1 MSNFL
6 KLVLSILIC
15 QLAGITGAL
24 FTAGSVTGWYATL
37 IKPSFNPPDS
47 VFAPVW
53 TVLYF
58 LMGISM
64 FLIWK
69 EGIRN
74 KEVRNT
80 FIIFIVQLVFNT
92 LWTIIFFGAR
102 SITGG
107 FVIIVILWI
116 LILIC
121 IFRFLRISK
130 TAGMLLIPYFL
141 WVTFAA
147 VLNCYIMILN

>member
-6 KLVLSILIC
+6 KLVFSILIC

-24 FTAGSVTGWYATL
+24 FTAGSVSGWYAAL

-53 TVLYF
+53 TVLYL

-69 EGIRN
+69 EGLKN

-80 FIIFIVQLVFNT
+80 FILFIIQLVFNA
-92 LWTIIFFGAR
+92 LWTVIFFGAQ
-102 SITGG
+102 SLTGG
-107 FVIIVILWI
+107 FIIILILWA

-130 TAGMLLIPYFL
+130 AAGLLLIPYIL

-147 VLNCYIMILN
+147 VLNYFLMILN

>member
-15 QLAGITGAL
+15 QIAGITGAL
-24 FTAGSVTGWYATL
+24 FTAGSVSGWYATL

-53 TVLYF
+53 TVLYL

-69 EGIRN
+69 EGLRN
-74 KEVRNT
+74 KEVRNA
-80 FIIFIVQLVFNT
+80 FILFIVQLVFNT
-92 LWTIIFFGAR
+92 LWTIIFFGAQ
-102 SITGG
+102 SVTGG
-107 FVIIVILWI
+107 FIVILILWI

-141 WVTFAA
+141 WVAFAA

>member
-24 FTAGSVTGWYATL
+24 FTAGSVSGWYATL

-53 TVLYF
+53 TVLYL

-69 EGIRN
+69 EGLRN
-74 KEVRNT
+74 KEVRNA
-80 FIIFIVQLVFNT
+80 FILFIVQLVFNT
-92 LWTIIFFGAR
+92 LWTIIFFGAQ
-102 SITGG
+102 SVTGG
-107 FVIIVILWI
+107 FIVILILWI

-130 TAGMLLIPYFL
+130 TAGMLLIPYFF
-141 WVTFAA
+141 WVAFAA

>member
-24 FTAGSVTGWYATL
+24 FTAGSVSGWYATL

-53 TVLYF
+53 TVLYL

-69 EGIRN
+69 EGLRN
-74 KEVRNT
+74 KEVRNA
-80 FIIFIVQLVFNT
+80 FILFIVQLVFNT
-92 LWTIIFFGAR
+92 LWTIIFFGAQ
-102 SITGG
+102 SVTGG
-107 FVIIVILWI
+107 FIVILILWI

-141 WVTFAA
+141 WVAFAA

>member
-107 FVIIVILWI
+107 FVTIVILWI

-147 VLNCYIMILN
+147 VLNCFIMILN

>member
-15 QLAGITGAL
+15 QIAGITGAL
-24 FTAGSVTGWYATL
+24 FTAGSVSGWYATL

-53 TVLYF
+53 TVLYL

-69 EGIRN
+69 EGLRN
-74 KEVRNT
+74 KEVRNA
-80 FIIFIVQLVFNT
+80 FILFIVQLVFNT
-92 LWTIIFFGAR
+92 LWTIIFFGAQ
-102 SITGG
+102 SVTGG
-107 FVIIVILWI
+107 FIVILILWI

-130 TAGMLLIPYFL
+130 TAGMLLIPYFF
-141 WVTFAA
+141 WVAFAA

>member
-147 VLNCYIMILN
+147 VLNCFIMILN

>member
-24 FTAGSVTGWYATL
+24 FTAGSVSGWYATL

-53 TVLYF
+53 TVLYL

-69 EGIRN
+69 EGLRN
-74 KEVRNT
+74 KEVRNA
-80 FIIFIVQLVFNT
+80 FILFIVQLVFNT

-130 TAGMLLIPYFL
+130 TAGMLLIPYFF
-141 WVTFAA
+141 WVAFAA